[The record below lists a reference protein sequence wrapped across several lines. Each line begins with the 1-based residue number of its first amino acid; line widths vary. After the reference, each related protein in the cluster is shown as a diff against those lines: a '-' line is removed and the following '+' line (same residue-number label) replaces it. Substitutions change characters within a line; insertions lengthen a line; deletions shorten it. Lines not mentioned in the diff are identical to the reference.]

1 MERKNYLIILLLLM
15 VVSGIKASYKSQ
27 IYKAFI
33 SNDMHLWKKTVDEM
47 NAQKVK
53 SNDFRL
59 ELLNYQYGYIAWC
72 IGNKK
77 YDLAEVYIRQGEVE
91 MAVLDKVGSYK
102 AWVSAYQSAFYGY
115 RIGLNKMKAPFIGPK
130 SVDCAKLAMQ
140 QDADNPYG
148 YIQYGNSQFYMP
160 PVFGGSKKVA
170 LAHFLKAQKLME
182 RNPQSLAND
191 WNYLSL
197 LTMIVKSYTALEE
210 YNNAKLYCEKI
221 LKTEPDF
228 LWVKKELY
236 PEILHK
242 IKQDL

>member
-1 MERKNYLIILLLLM
+1 MEGKKYLIILLLLM
-15 VVSGIKASYKSQ
+15 AATGMKASYKSQ

-33 SNDMHLWKKTVDEM
+33 SNNMNLWKKTVDEM

-59 ELLNYQYGYIAWC
+59 ELLNYEYGYIAWC

-77 YDLAEVYIRQGEVE
+77 MDWAETYIRQGE
-91 MAVLDKVGSYK
+91 ANINVLDKAGNYK

-130 SVDCAKLAMQ
+130 SVDCARMAMQ
-140 QDADNPYG
+140 QDAENPYG

-160 PVFGGSKKVA
+160 QVFGGSKKVA

-197 LTMIVKSYTALEE
+197 LTMIVKSYTALDD
-210 YNNAKLYCEKI
+210 YASAKTYCEKI
-221 LKTEPDF
+221 LKTEPEF

-242 IKQDL
+242 LKQNL

>member
-1 MERKNYLIILLLLM
+1 MEGKKYLIILLLLIA
-15 VVSGIKASYKSQ
+15 VTGIKASYKSQ
-27 IYKAFI
+27 IYRAFI
-33 SNDMHLWKKTVDEM
+33 SNDMSLWKKTVDEM

-77 YDLAEVYIRQGEVE
+77 YDWAETYIDQGEAA
-91 MAVLDKVGSYK
+91 MAVLDKAGNYK

-130 SVDCAKLAMQ
+130 SVDCARLAMQ
-140 QDADNPYG
+140 QDVTNPYG

-170 LAHFLKAQKLME
+170 LTHFLKAQKLME
-182 RNPQSLAND
+182 HNLQSLEND
-191 WNYLSL
+191 WNYLNL
-197 LTMIVKSYTALEE
+197 LTMIVKSYTALKE
-210 YNNAKLYCEKI
+210 YNSAKIYCEKI

-242 IKQDL
+242 LKQNL